1 MPRLPAA
8 AMLLGFALASAATTA
23 AHAQLTDTEQRLVAA
38 VKSRSPAAL
47 ALLERTVRVNSGTMN
62 TAGVREV
69 GRILRA
75 ELDDLG
81 FETRWAEMPVGMK
94 RAGHLVATR
103 KGDHGRRVLLIGHLD
118 TVFEAES
125 TVAAWDPAGVRVR
138 GQGVS
143 DMKGGDVILIEALRA
158 MKAAGVLDG
167 TTISVIFTGDEERV
181 GSPRELA
188 RADMVELAKASDL
201 ALAFEASARSRE
213 GGHMASYA
221 RRSAGGWTLKVTGR
235 PGHSGGVFSRN
246 SGYGAIYEAVRIV
259 DEFRRELQEPNLTFN
274 PGTIIGGTDAKYDP
288 DTATGSAF
296 GKNNVIAREAEVRG
310 DLRYLTP
317 EQGERAR
324 SRMREIVSRSLPH
337 TQATITFTETY
348 PPQAPTEAGA
358 QLLEAF
364 SKASLDA
371 GLGPIRAMDP
381 AFRGAGDVQFVA
393 PYIPAVDGL
402 GATGSGAHTDFE
414 DLEIASI
421 ERGAIRA
428 AILIYRLTR

>member
-1 MPRLPAA
+1 MIRC
-8 AMLLGFALASAATTA
+8 LLAATCLLA
-23 AHAQLTDTEQRLVAA
+23 AGAAWAQLDETEQRLVAA
-38 VKSRSPAAL
+38 VKSRSPEAL

-75 ELDDLG
+75 ELDALG
-81 FETRWAEMPVGMK
+81 FGTRWAEMPPEMK

-103 KGDHGRRVLLIGHLD
+103 KGNQGKRVLLIGHLD
-118 TVFEAES
+118 TVFELES
-125 TVAAWDPAGVRVR
+125 TVAPWDPSGERVR

-143 DMKGGDVILIEALRA
+143 DMKGGNVVLVEALRA

-167 TTISVIFTGDEERV
+167 TTISVILTGDEERV
-181 GSPRELA
+181 GSPREVA
-188 RADMVELAKASDL
+188 RADMVDLARQSDL

-235 PGHSGGVFSRN
+235 PGHSGGVFSQV

-259 DEFRRELQEPNLTFN
+259 DEFRRELREPNLTFN
-274 PGTIIGGTDAKYDP
+274 PGVIVGGTNAKYDF
-288 DTATGSAF
+288 DSATGTAF

-317 EQGERAR
+317 EQGERVK
-324 SRMREIVSRSLPH
+324 SRMREIVAKNLPH
-337 TQATITFTETY
+337 TQATITFSEAY

-364 SKASLDA
+364 SKASQDA

-381 AFRGAGDVQFVA
+381 ALRGAGDVQFVA

-402 GATGSGAHTDFE
+402 GASGSGAHTDFE
-414 DLEIASI
+414 ELEVASI

-428 AILIYRLTR
+428 AILIYRLTRPIP